1 MFNSIIYMTISKY
14 NSDKIRLLSFV
25 AILFVI
31 YIHSPYVEA
40 SGYPIAQSMQKLWA
54 DFGLAIFAVPM
65 FYAISGLLFFNGV
78 RKVGDCFPKIK
89 KRAYSLLIPYLIWNL
104 IFVGWY
110 VVMSYT
116 PVVSSFVNSDMLSNI
131 QVTDPISTLHFL
143 FIAPA
148 GFHLWFLRDLMIF
161 VLLSPVL
168 YFSIK
173 RFPWLTVILLIIGL
187 GWMPRLGIVY
197 FALGGVISIHYNL
210 ESLTDLLTRQRTI
223 MLLCI
228 YFLNII
234 IAAFGVVH
242 SGNVFW
248 QYYVQIMGM
257 IAIAAIWGL
266 YDSVVP
272 RDYKFSARMNI
283 ILRYTFFVY
292 LFHEPAFN
300 IIKKIGLKVLGTH
313 EYSLIALYLINPIL
327 MLIIAI
333 GVGMLFKKLLPKT
346 YSICV
351 GGR

>member
-1 MFNSIIYMTISKY
+1 MP
-14 NSDKIRLLSFV
+14 RV
-25 AILFVI
+25 
-31 YIHSPYVEA
+31 
-40 SGYPIAQSMQKLWA
+40 
-54 DFGLAIFAVPM
+54 
-65 FYAISGLLFFNGV
+65 GLL
-78 RKVGDCFPKIK
+78 
-89 KRAYSLLIPYLIWNL
+89 
-104 IFVGWY
+104 
-110 VVMSYT
+110 
-116 PVVSSFVNSDMLSNI
+116 
-131 QVTDPISTLHFL
+131 
-143 FIAPA
+143 
-148 GFHLWFLRDLMIF
+148 
-161 VLLSPVL
+161 
-168 YFSIK
+168 
-173 RFPWLTVILLIIGL
+173 
-187 GWMPRLGIVY
+187 Y

-313 EYSLIALYLINPIL
+313 EYSLIALYLINQIL

-333 GVGMLFKKLLPKT
+333 VVGMLFKKLLPKT